1 VTVALSFLFSLP
13 SLVVAM
19 DYESQNFNKSLG
31 MHRNE
36 MKEITE
42 SSLAA
47 KSSDLRRVPKAW
59 ELSALRVY
67 TTSNYTVYITDP
79 EAGNRP

>member
-1 VTVALSFLFSLP
+1 
-13 SLVVAM
+13 M
-19 DYESQNFNKSLG
+19 DHESQNCNKSLG

-36 MKEITE
+36 IKETTE

-59 ELSALRVY
+59 ELSAFRVY
-67 TTSNYTVYITDP
+67 TTPNYTVYITDP
-79 EAGNRP
+79 EAGN